1 MLASCSGEVALRRP
15 DFQTGVCYAV
25 PMSPGTFSNVHF
37 PSLKKKKITE
47 DAVSG
52 WKYKAS

>member
-1 MLASCSGEVALRRP
+1 MLASCSGEAVLRRP

-37 PSLKKKKITE
+37 PSLKEKKVTE
-47 DAVSG
+47 DTVSG